1 MVVNDASIL
10 VRSYLLDYKIESEI
24 RKFYGKSS
32 WDFQIGFFS
41 SCVSATEM
49 HAKVDSEWYI
59 PVLFAFISKMWMQHV
74 LLAVFEDNNADD
86 NLSTNSCLPCA
97 PVATP
102 MRCRRC
108 DETPDRTGPVP
119 GQK

>member
-1 MVVNDASIL
+1 
-10 VRSYLLDYKIESEI
+10 
-24 RKFYGKSS
+24 
-32 WDFQIGFFS
+32 
-41 SCVSATEM
+41 M

-59 PVLFAFISKMWMQHV
+59 PVLTVLFAFISKM
-74 LLAVFEDNNADD
+74 LAVFEDNNADH
-86 NLSTNSCLPCA
+86 NLPSNSCLPCA

-108 DETPDRTGPVP
+108 DETADRTGPVP